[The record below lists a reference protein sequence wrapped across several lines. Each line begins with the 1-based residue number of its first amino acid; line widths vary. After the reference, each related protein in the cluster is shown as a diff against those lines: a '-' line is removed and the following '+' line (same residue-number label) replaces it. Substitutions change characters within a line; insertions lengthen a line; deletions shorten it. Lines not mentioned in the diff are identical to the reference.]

1 MALVRLKAHHK
12 AYLER
17 TARRLSAKK
26 DQRVSEQDVLHALI
40 DLAIADEGVYDPAD
54 PGRPYDPLRR
64 QFVQAETNS
73 RTTGL
78 GVAELVKT
86 VQQNYSAALKAGEAP
101 E

>member
-64 QFVQAETNS
+64 QIVQTERAS
-73 RTTGL
+73 RTT
-78 GVAELVKT
+78 ELAGDDLVRM
-86 VQQNYSAALKAGEAP
+86 VQARYSAALKDDEAH